1 MDFFTIAEATTPS
14 AINRFLRSVARNVI
28 QESPDDDFSQ
38 LDTSHTSH
46 HDYANSN
53 VNSNYQSDSIMD
65 NTMTSGNFVDDYLA
79 LNNGGGSS
87 NNRPMLS
94 PIAEAELF
102 MLATNF
108 LLCKFLYRNN
118 ESFGNRRCIFFPLY
132 FGRY

>member
-1 MDFFTIAEATTPS
+1 MDFFTIAEATSPS
-14 AINRFLRSVARNVI
+14 AINRFLRSVVAARNVVI
-28 QESPDDDFSQ
+28 QQESPDDDFSQ

-46 HDYANSN
+46 HDYANVN

-79 LNNGGGSS
+79 LNGSS
-87 NNRPMLS
+87 NSNNSNRPMLS

-108 LLCKFLYRNN
+108 LLCKF
-118 ESFGNRRCIFFPLY
+118 I
-132 FGRY
+132 